1 MPIEI
6 STFSILLVDD
16 HPFYRR
22 GVASAIKDIWES
34 VVVHYATDFVESCEK
49 LSKVNIDIVITEI
62 DLSPQNGIELIKGIK
77 QHYPDIKII
86 VLTHHKEEDHIL
98 KVYNLGVDG
107 YLDKS
112 VNQMEL
118 ARAINK
124 VLNGERYYSRQ
135 NSELVHAR
143 IKMFKSLKGDDVYQ
157 KLLYH
162 KNYIEIVFLM
172 AHGFKNKS
180 IAEILYL
187 SDRTTSVHRSEIY
200 KIIGCQTSLELVLW
214 AIEKGIK
221 NDPELMNKFDKILA
235 SKVNV
240 N

>member
-22 GVASAIKDIWES
+22 GVASAIKDIWEN
-34 VVVHYATDFVESCEK
+34 VVVHHASNFVEASEK
-49 LSKVNIDIVITEI
+49 LSKINIDIVLTEV
-62 DLSPQNGIELIKGIK
+62 DLSPHNGIELIKGIK
-77 QHYPDIKII
+77 QHYPDIRII
-86 VLTHHKEEDHIL
+86 VLTHRKEEEQIL

-143 IKMFKSLKGDDVYQ
+143 IKMFKSLKVDDVYQ

-200 KIIGCQTSLELVLW
+200 RIIGCQTSLELVLW
-214 AIEKGIK
+214 AIEKGVK
-221 NDPELMNKFDKILA
+221 SDPDLLIRFDKILND
-235 SKVNV
+235 KVNL

>member
-1 MPIEI
+1 
-6 STFSILLVDD
+6 
-16 HPFYRR
+16 
-22 GVASAIKDIWES
+22 
-34 VVVHYATDFVESCEK
+34 
-49 LSKVNIDIVITEI
+49 
-62 DLSPQNGIELIKGIK
+62 
-77 QHYPDIKII
+77 
-86 VLTHHKEEDHIL
+86 
-98 KVYNLGVDG
+98 
-107 YLDKS
+107 
-112 VNQMEL
+112 MEL

-135 NSELVHAR
+135 NNELVHAR

-180 IAEILYL
+180 IAEILFL

-221 NDPELMNKFDKILA
+221 TDPDLMVRFDKIL
-235 SKVNV
+235 SNKVNV